1 MAIDSPMELFQA
13 VFDRI
18 KLRITSAKKIQI
30 IKCYM
35 FEGLNY
41 LLIFEF
47 LAIETLMELLQAV
60 LGWIE

>member
-1 MAIDSPMELFQA
+1 MELFQA

-35 FEGLNY
+35 FEGLNSH

-47 LAIETLMELLQAV
+47 LAIGTNGIVAGCFWLD
-60 LGWIE
+60 